1 MAVTIATNT
10 TYESGSGGFLST
22 HTISAF
28 NCSGSDS
35 GLVVNAYS
43 RELAA
48 QLSGITA
55 DGNAMTS
62 QVTSE
67 NTNVCGVETFDY
79 IISNASFD
87 IVGSTPGFK
96 LLAMSALGLSGVNQT
111 TMAASVDGTNTG
123 FSTAAN
129 ISYTGTSG
137 NLNLAFVNSQGAGAM
152 TPAGTMTELHDFDH
166 ADTNLG
172 QCWAGYETT
181 SGSAQTTGATLGG
194 NDNWAVVVYEAAVAA
209 GGVAGIR
216 SMRQLV
222 GTGQGTRD

>member
-1 MAVTIATNT
+1 MAAPTIDTNT

-28 NCSGSDS
+28 DCSGTNP

-48 QLSGITA
+48 QLDGITA

-62 QVTSE
+62 RVTSE

-79 IISNASFD
+79 LIDNSSFD
-87 IVGSTPGFK
+87 IVGTTSNFK
-96 LLAMSALGLSGVNQT
+96 LLAMSALGLGGVNQT
-111 TMAASVDGTNTG
+111 TMLASSNGSNTG

-129 ISYTGTSG
+129 ISFTGTSG

-152 TPAGTMTELHDFDH
+152 TPAGSMTELHDFDH
-166 ADTNLG
+166 ADGNLG
-172 QCWAGYETT
+172 QCWAGHEDT
-181 SGSAQTTGATLGG
+181 SGSAQTTGSTLGG
-194 NDNWAVVVYEAAVAA
+194 NDNWAVCVYEAAAA
-209 GGVAGIR
+209 AVAGVTFVPK
-216 SMRQLV
+216 MMMF
-222 GTGQGTRD
+222 